1 MPQNEDM
8 PQMRNVK
15 LLSVVVPCHNEQ
27 EVLPATQQRLKAV
40 LDGLVAG
47 RKCADYEIVYIDNGS
62 TDNTRQVLK
71 QIFTRDQHA
80 RVISLRSNFGYQ
92 GSISAGLF
100 HAHGD
105 AVVTIDADLQDP
117 PEKIEEMISYFEQ
130 GYDLVLGVRKER
142 SSDSFAKRFFS
153 ENYYRFLKW
162 MGVDVVYNH
171 GDFRLMARS
180 LVDEFNR
187 LPERSRF
194 IRAMI
199 LKLES
204 RYAKVDYS
212 REPRKAGKTKFSP
225 GAMLSL
231 AFDGI
236 TSFSYMPLRLA
247 SVFGALMFL
256 AAGIGMCWVLYIK
269 VTQNVIHG
277 WASILLSIFGL
288 GGLQLFVLGIM
299 GEYIGKLYIEVK
311 QRPLFLVR
319 EEYSHKGERRAV
331 QV

>member
-1 MPQNEDM
+1 
-8 PQMRNVK
+8 MRNLE
-15 LLSVVVPCHNEQ
+15 LLSVVIPCHNEQ
-27 EVLPATQQRLKAV
+27 EALPATHKRLRAV
-40 LDGLVAG
+40 LDGLAAAK
-47 RKCADYEIVYIDNGS
+47 KCADYEIVYVDNGS
-62 TDNTRQVLK
+62 TDDTRQGLK
-71 QIFTRDQHA
+71 QIFARDEYV
-80 RVISLRSNFGYQ
+80 RIISLRANFGYQ

-100 HAHGD
+100 HAQGD

-117 PEKIEEMISYFEQ
+117 PEKVEEMISYFEQ

-142 SSDSFAKRFFS
+142 SSDSFAKRFCS
-153 ENYYRFLKW
+153 ENYYRLLKW

-180 LVDEFNR
+180 LVDEFNK

-194 IRAMI
+194 ILAMI

-204 RYAKVDYS
+204 QYARVYYN
-212 REPRKAGKTKFSP
+212 REPRRAGKTKFSP
-225 GAMLSL
+225 AAMLSL

-247 SVFGALMFL
+247 SIFGAFIFL
-256 AAGIGMCWVLYIK
+256 LAGGGMCWVLYIK
-269 VTQNVIHG
+269 ITQNVVHG

-311 QRPLFLVR
+311 QRPFFLVR
-319 EEYSHKGERRAV
+319 EEYSHKTAQAAGALGPEG
-331 QV
+331 

>member
-1 MPQNEDM
+1 M
-8 PQMRNVK
+8 
-15 LLSVVVPCHNEQ
+15 LL
-27 EVLPATQQRLKAV
+27 RLMGIWGA
-40 LDGLVAG
+40 
-47 RKCADYEIVYIDNGS
+47 
-62 TDNTRQVLK
+62 
-71 QIFTRDQHA
+71 F
-80 RVISLRSNFGYQ
+80 
-92 GSISAGLF
+92 
-100 HAHGD
+100 
-105 AVVTIDADLQDP
+105 P
-117 PEKIEEMISYFEQ
+117 PNR
-130 GYDLVLGVRKER
+130 L
-142 SSDSFAKRFFS
+142 
-153 ENYYRFLKW
+153 LKW

-180 LVDEFNR
+180 LVDEFNK

-204 RYAKVDYS
+204 QYARVYYN
-212 REPRKAGKTKFSP
+212 REPRRAGKTKFSP
-225 GAMLSL
+225 AAMLSL

-247 SVFGALMFL
+247 SIFGALMFL

-319 EEYSHKGERRAV
+319 EEYSHKSERRAV

>member
-1 MPQNEDM
+1 
-8 PQMRNVK
+8 MRNLE
-15 LLSVVVPCHNEQ
+15 LLSVVIPCHNEQ
-27 EVLPATQQRLKAV
+27 EVLPSTHKRLRTV
-40 LDGLVAG
+40 LDGLIAAK
-47 RKCADYEIVYIDNGS
+47 KCADYEILYIDNGS
-62 TDNTRQVLK
+62 TDDTRQALK
-71 QIFTRDQHA
+71 QIFARDEHV
-80 RVISLRSNFGYQ
+80 RVISLRANFGYQ

-100 HAHGD
+100 HAQGD

-117 PEKIEEMISYFEQ
+117 PEKIGEMISWLEQ

-142 SSDSFAKRFFS
+142 SSDAFTKRFFS

-171 GDFRLMARS
+171 GDFRLMVRS
-180 LVDEFNR
+180 LVDEFNK

-212 REPRKAGKTKFSP
+212 RDPRKAGKTKFSP
-225 GAMLSL
+225 AAMLSL

-247 SVFGALMFL
+247 SIFGAIMFL
-256 AAGIGMCWVLYIK
+256 LAGIGMCWVLYVKI
-269 VTQNVIHG
+269 TQNVIHG

-319 EEYSHKGERRAV
+319 EEYSHKNARVASALGSEGRNRI
-331 QV
+331 

>member
-1 MPQNEDM
+1 
-8 PQMRNVK
+8 MRNLE

-27 EVLPATQQRLKAV
+27 EVLPATHKRLRTV
-40 LDGLVAG
+40 LDGAVSA
-47 RKCADYEIVYIDNGS
+47 RKCADYEVLYVDNGS
-62 TDNTRQVLK
+62 TDDTWQVLK
-71 QIFTRDQHA
+71 DIFTRDEHV
-80 RVISLRSNFGYQ
+80 RVICLRANFGYQ

-100 HAHGD
+100 HAQGD

-117 PEKIEEMISYFEQ
+117 PEKIGEMVSCFKQ

-142 SSDSFAKRFFS
+142 SSDSFLKRFFS
-153 ENYYRFLKW
+153 ENYYLFLKW

-180 LVDEFNR
+180 LVDEFNK

-225 GAMLSL
+225 AAMLSL

-236 TSFSYMPLRLA
+236 TSFSYMPLRFA
-247 SVFGALMFL
+247 SIFGAFMFFL
-256 AAGIGMCWVLYIK
+256 AGIGMCWVLYIK
-269 VTQNVIHG
+269 VTQNIIHG

-299 GEYIGKLYIEVK
+299 GEYIGKLYLEVK

-319 EEYSHKGERRAV
+319 EEYSHKNAQAANVLGAERRGRV
-331 QV
+331 